1 MTLLVVEDGHEY
13 SEFVA
18 VFLREHNAFR
28 ASSAAEALTLLG
40 AHAIDALLMDL
51 RWTQGDEAALCGD
64 LEALATRLFAGDRQ
78 RARHYLLDHQGTFIL
93 EAVRAAGHHQPALFI
108 NDMAPQRL
116 ANLRK
121 LYGDVRAVPRFDAQ
135 AMRAALGSAT

>member
-18 VFLREHNAFR
+18 VFLREHTAFR
-28 ASSAAEALTLLG
+28 ASSAQAALALLG

-51 RWTQGDEAALCGD
+51 RWTQIDEGALCGEPD
-64 LEALATRLFAGDRQ
+64 AIATRLFAGDRQ

-93 EAVRAAGHHQPALFI
+93 EALRAAGHHQPALFI
-108 NDMAPQRL
+108 NDMPPQRL

-121 LYGDVRAVPRFDAQ
+121 LYGDVRAVPRFDAK
-135 AMRAALGSAT
+135 AMRAALELPA